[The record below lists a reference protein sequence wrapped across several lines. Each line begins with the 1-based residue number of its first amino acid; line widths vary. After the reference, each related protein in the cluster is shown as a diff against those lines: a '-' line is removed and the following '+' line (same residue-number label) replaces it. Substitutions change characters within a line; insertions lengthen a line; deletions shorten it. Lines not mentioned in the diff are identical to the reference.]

1 MDLQKWKTLARSL
14 IENYKNGHSSKE
26 HNMRIHDALWKD
38 WVSLFKG
45 GNMAVVMYSKVYGS
59 ILYPDYNNKVSL
71 WDFEDFLNEYEDGL
85 DKPINLPK
93 LLDLKVIALDYAGH
107 DMLEYDIEGGD
118 INA

>member
-1 MDLQKWKTLARSL
+1 MDLQKWKTLVRSL
-14 IENYKNGHSSKE
+14 IENYKNEHSE
-26 HNMRIHDALWKD
+26 NENNMRIHDALWKD
-38 WVSLFKG
+38 WVSLFRD
-45 GNMAVVMYSKVYGS
+45 GNIAVIVYNNMYRSV
-59 ILYPDYNNKVSL
+59 LYPDYNEKVSL
-71 WDFEDFLNEYEDGL
+71 WDFEDFLNRYEDVL